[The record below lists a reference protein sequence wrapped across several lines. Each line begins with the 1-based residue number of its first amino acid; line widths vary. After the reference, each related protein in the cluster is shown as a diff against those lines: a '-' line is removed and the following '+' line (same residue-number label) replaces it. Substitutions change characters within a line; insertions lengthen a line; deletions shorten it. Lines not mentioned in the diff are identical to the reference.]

1 MTKYA
6 VAVNFA
12 VLFENIS
19 STTINHTFFLVTEAH
34 DSLIILLIWN
44 KNLKF

>member
-19 STTINHTFFLVTEAH
+19 TTVKVHMTRNFLLAYSKEP
-34 DSLIILLIWN
+34 S
-44 KNLKF
+44 K

>member
-19 STTINHTFFLVTEAH
+19 STTITHTLYDPWLQKHMAH
-34 DSLIILLIWN
+34 
-44 KNLKF
+44 

>member
-1 MTKYA
+1 MTKDA

-12 VLFENIS
+12 VLFKNIT
-19 STTINHTFFLVTEAH
+19 STTIKHTFFLVTEAH
-34 DSLIILLIWN
+34 GSLVILLIWH